1 MKTLR
6 ISIMATLVMGAA
18 TGLASAQMGAGPILN
33 TAQGTGRGGGLG
45 MPSAEG
51 RGQPPGLDPL
61 PRMEEQ
67 QARSRNDERQKKLV
81 ADTDRLLALVEDLK
95 HQIEQ
100 ADKDG
105 QPADVTKKAEE
116 IERLAKSVKER
127 MKG

>member
-33 TAQGTGRGGGLG
+33 TSQGTGRGGGLG
-45 MPSAEG
+45 MPSTEG